1 MGKRSRMQTD
11 SDSDDELANL
21 FSKKTNFSRELRKNP
36 TRSSVRKQ
44 QEDIKLKKELEEEE
58 KRIKKLEAQE
68 KKLKTALKREE
79 KAQKV
84 REDDE
89 LVDMLTKFSFRIK
102 TSRRKHSG
110 KRKLSKRKSHRSKR
124 RSIKGTKVPSGSKN
138 PRKRSKGKRKH

>member
-36 TRSSVRKQ
+36 TRASVRKQ
-44 QEDIKLKKELEEEE
+44 QEDIKLKQQLEEEE

-68 KKLKTALKREE
+68 KKLKTAVKREE
-79 KAQKV
+79 KAQKA
-84 REDDE
+84 REDQE
-89 LVDMLTKFSFRIK
+89 LVDMLSNFSFRIK

-110 KRKLSKRKSHRSKR
+110 KRKSHRSKR
-124 RSIKGTKVPSGSKN
+124 RSVKRRSVK
-138 PRKRSKGKRKH
+138 RKSGKRKH